1 MLTVDR
7 FRGTRR
13 VDEEYVVETGIPQD
27 RPIPNDYPPTSTASE
42 RTSIFHHVDLEW
54 PEGIARIPDRRSTNS
69 GRKILFRPL
78 PGTDVFVI
86 ERKGIRQ
93 RNTRCPRRRGPFPF
107 ERAKVYEVKPERGY
121 YPKASRRA

>member
-13 VDEEYVVETGIPQD
+13 VDEEYVVETGNPQD

-69 GRKILFRPL
+69 GPVVRSSSGRS
-78 PGTDVFVI
+78 PGPMF
-86 ERKGIRQ
+86 
-93 RNTRCPRRRGPFPF
+93 
-107 ERAKVYEVKPERGY
+107 
-121 YPKASRRA
+121 S